1 MGAPDPGPFR
11 LQVVAAAERRADLA
25 ELGVD
30 GGAVVALMIVLGQN
44 LPVRRD
50 LVAVAR
56 ADDEVGATVVLDEI
70 LQIARMLF
78 ERWGVAACVGE
89 EPSVPLSDAHGDE
102 VMPGPV
108 EAIGLAETRSAP

>member
-1 MGAPDPGPFR
+1 MGPPDPGPFR
-11 LQVVAAAERRADLA
+11 LQVVAAARRRADLA

-30 GGAVVALMIVLGQN
+30 GGAVVALVVVLGQN
-44 LPVRRD
+44 LPVRCD
-50 LVAVAR
+50 LVVVAR
-56 ADDEVGATVVLDEI
+56 PDDEVGATVVLEDLI
-70 LQIARMLF
+70 QIARMLF

-89 EPSVPLSDAHGDE
+89 EPPVPLSDAHGEE